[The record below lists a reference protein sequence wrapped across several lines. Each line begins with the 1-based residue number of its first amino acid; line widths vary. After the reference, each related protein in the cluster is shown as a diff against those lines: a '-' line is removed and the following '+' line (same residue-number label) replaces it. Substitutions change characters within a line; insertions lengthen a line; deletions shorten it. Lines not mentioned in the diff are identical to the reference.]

1 MNKQLKQQMFLI
13 FFGVALFAAL
23 TNLNEVAGFFRVLAG
38 ILSPVVSG
46 LLLAFVLSV
55 PMLGIAR
62 RLMAHFPKM
71 KEKTVDALSL
81 TLTMLCVAVL
91 VFLLCVLAIPQLA
104 ASVRSIAVLVRENWP
119 DWVALLSNYGVDT
132 TELTKLAASFDWKTA
147 VEKLFTGAG
156 AVIGSVV
163 DLASSTVSVT
173 VNAVFAIVI
182 MFYVLLGRRELG
194 KQSRGFLYAYCK
206 ETTADRICRIA
217 KLTHDTYAKFF
228 SGQCIEVLILG
239 TLIFLAFSAF
249 RIPYAALTAVL
260 TAAFAFIPYIG
271 AFASCLIGVLLTLLA
286 APEKAILCFLVYQ
299 AGAVYRKS
307 VHLPARG
314 RRQRGTFPAVDTA
327 GCTARRKAVR
337 HHRYR
342 VLHPAG
348 GSDLTAFAGG
358 YRAPTRH
365 TRSRPRGDKAIIKRS
380 ATLKWSIFLYK
391 LGIVSCKAFQRRG
404 I

>member
-1 MNKQLKQQMFLI
+1 MNKQLKQQLFLVA
-13 FFGVALFAAL
+13 FGVALFAAL
-23 TNLNEVAGFFRVLAG
+23 TNLREVTGLFRVLAG
-38 ILSPVVSG
+38 ILSPVFSG

-62 RLMAHFPKM
+62 RLAARFPKLT
-71 KEKTVDALSL
+71 ERSIDALSL
-81 TLTMLCVAVL
+81 TLTMACVAVL
-91 VFLLCVLAIPQLA
+91 IFLLCVLAIPQLA
-104 ASVRSIAVLVRENWP
+104 ASVRSIAALVKANWP
-119 DWVALLSNYGVDT
+119 GWAALLSSYGIDT
-132 TELTKLAASFDWKTA
+132 SELTELASSFDWKTA

-173 VNAVFAIVI
+173 VNALFAIVI

-194 KQSRGFLYAYCK
+194 RQSRGFLYAYCR
-206 ETTADRICRIA
+206 ETAADRICRVA

-239 TLIFLAFSAF
+239 SMIFLAFSVF

-299 AGAVYRKS
+299 AVQFIENQFIYPH
-307 VHLPARG
+307 V
-314 RRQRGTFPAVDTA
+314 V
-327 GCTARRKAVR
+327 
-337 HHRYR
+337 
-342 VLHPAG
+342 G
-348 GSDLTAFAGG
+348 GSVGLPPLWTLLAALLGG
-358 YRAPTRH
+358 KLF
-365 TRSRPRGDKAIIKRS
+365 GIIGMVFFIPLAAVISQLLHSDIEHRLAARNKS
-380 ATLKWSIFLYK
+380 GSL
-391 LGIVSCKAFQRRG
+391 
-404 I
+404 

>member
-23 TNLNEVAGFFRVLAG
+23 TNLNEVAGCFRVLAG
-38 ILSPVVSG
+38 ILSPVLSG

-55 PMLGIAR
+55 PMLGVAR
-62 RLMAHFPKM
+62 RLAIHFPKLR
-71 KEKTVDALSL
+71 ERTVDALSL
-81 TLTMLCVAVL
+81 ALTMLCVAVL

-104 ASVRSIAVLVRENWP
+104 ASVRSIAALVKENWP
-119 DWVALLSNYGVDT
+119 DWLARLGSYGVDT
-132 TELTKLAASFDWKTA
+132 TELTGLAASFDWRA
-147 VEKLFTGAG
+147 AAEKIFTGAG

-194 KQSRGFLYAYCK
+194 RQSRSFLYAYCK
-206 ETTADRICRIA
+206 ETTADRVCRIA

-239 TLIFLAFSAF
+239 AMIFLAFSAC

-260 TAAFAFIPYIG
+260 TAAFAFIPYVG

-299 AGAVYRKS
+299 TVQFVENQFIYPH
-307 VHLPARG
+307 V
-314 RRQRGTFPAVDTA
+314 V
-327 GCTARRKAVR
+327 
-337 HHRYR
+337 
-342 VLHPAG
+342 G
-348 GSDLTAFAGG
+348 GSVGLSPLWTLLAALLGG
-358 YRAPTRH
+358 KLFGIIGIVFFIPLAAVI
-365 TRSRPRGDKAIIKRS
+365 SQLLQGDIKRRL
-380 ATLKWSIFLYK
+380 AAQDKTK
-391 LGIVSCKAFQRRG
+391 LEK
-404 I
+404 

>member
-1 MNKQLKQQMFLI
+1 MNKQLKQQMLLI

-23 TNLNEVAGFFRVLAG
+23 TNLNEVASFFRVLAG

-62 RLMAHFPKM
+62 RLTAHFPKM

-119 DWVALLSNYGVDT
+119 DWVALLSSYGVDT

-156 AVIGSVV
+156 AVI
-163 DLASSTVSVT
+163 
-173 VNAVFAIVI
+173 
-182 MFYVLLGRRELG
+182 MFYVLLGRRELS

-206 ETTADRICRIA
+206 EMTANHICRIA
-217 KLTHDTYAKFF
+217 KLAHDTYAKFF

-239 TLIFLAFSAF
+239 TLIFLAFSVF

-299 AGAVYRKS
+299 VVQFIENQFIYPHVVGGSVGLSPLWTLLAALLGGKLFGIIGIVFFIPLAAVIS
-307 VHLPARG
+307 QLLQG
-314 RRQRGTFPAVDTA
+314 DIEQRL
-327 GCTARRKAVR
+327 TAREKMK
-337 HHRYR
+337 
-342 VLHPAG
+342 
-348 GSDLTAFAGG
+348 SE
-358 YRAPTRH
+358 
-365 TRSRPRGDKAIIKRS
+365 K
-380 ATLKWSIFLYK
+380 
-391 LGIVSCKAFQRRG
+391 
-404 I
+404 

>member
-1 MNKQLKQQMFLI
+1 MNKQLKQQMLLI

-62 RLMAHFPKM
+62 RLAAHFPKM
-71 KEKTVDALSL
+71 KEKAVDALSL

-119 DWVALLSNYGVDT
+119 DWVALLSSYGVDT

-206 ETTADRICRIA
+206 EMTANRICRIA

-239 TLIFLAFSAF
+239 TLIFLAFSVF

-286 APEKAILCFLVYQ
+286 APENAILCFLVYQ
-299 AGAVYRKS
+299 AVQFIENQFIYPH
-307 VHLPARG
+307 V
-314 RRQRGTFPAVDTA
+314 V
-327 GCTARRKAVR
+327 
-337 HHRYR
+337 
-342 VLHPAG
+342 G
-348 GSDLTAFAGG
+348 GSVGLSPLWTLLAALLGG
-358 YRAPTRH
+358 KLF
-365 TRSRPRGDKAIIKRS
+365 GII
-380 ATLKWSIFLYK
+380 
-391 LGIVSCKAFQRRG
+391 GIVFFIPLAAVISQLLQGDIEHRLAAREKMKSEK
-404 I
+404 